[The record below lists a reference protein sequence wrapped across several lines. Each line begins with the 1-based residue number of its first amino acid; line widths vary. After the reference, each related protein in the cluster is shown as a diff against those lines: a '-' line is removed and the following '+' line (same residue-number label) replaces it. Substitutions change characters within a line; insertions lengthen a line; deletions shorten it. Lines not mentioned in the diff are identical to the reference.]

1 MIVYADLLFL
11 TSLFFDASVLLMTAK
26 VRGLRLPVGRLSAGA
41 VLGASYSLPM
51 VLFPSMEWLYTA
63 AAKVLV
69 SMLVVRISFGFGSLQ
84 RFAGALGAFYLVQFA
99 AAGAVFAVHF
109 LLLSSGETMA
119 GLLLRPTGAAAF
131 AVETGLWL
139 SVPVFLL
146 SLWFFR
152 SVLESHS
159 KVRLTR
165 RLTADV
171 EVAVGGTVVRCRG
184 LIDTGNRLVDP
195 VSRAPVLVMEADAW
209 AAHLPAR
216 WLSLIRE
223 GRADRVL
230 EEAAEGRE
238 AFAWPDRLRLVPCRT
253 AGGRPQLL
261 LALKADRVVVLAG
274 DGRFETDGAT
284 VALDGGTM
292 DHAGGFAAIIHPL
305 MVTQ

>member
-11 TSLFFDASVLLMTAK
+11 TSLFFDASVLLMTAR
-26 VRGLRLPVGRLSAGA
+26 VRGLSLSVGRLAAASVA
-41 VLGASYSLPM
+41 GASYSLPM
-51 VLFPSMEWLYTA
+51 FLAPSLEFLYTA

-69 SMLVVRISFGFGSLQ
+69 SGLVVLIAFGFGSLQ

-99 AAGAVFAVHF
+99 AAGGVFAVHF
-109 LLLSSGETMA
+109 LLLSSGDVVAKIM
-119 GLLLRPTGAAAF
+119 LKPTGAAAF

-152 SVLESHS
+152 SVLDGHAR
-159 KVRLTR
+159 VRLGR

-171 EVAVGGTVVRCRG
+171 EATVGRTTVACRG

-195 VSRAPVLVMEADAW
+195 VTRAPVMVMEADAW

-216 WLSLIRE
+216 WLALIRN

-230 EEAAEGRE
+230 EEAADEDG
-238 AFAWPDRLRLVPCRT
+238 AFVRPDRLRLVPCRT
-253 AGGRPQLL
+253 AGGRTQLL
-261 LALKADRVVVLAG
+261 LALRTDRVIVSTG
-274 DGRFETDGAT
+274 DGRFETAKAL

-292 DHAGGFAAIIHPL
+292 DHAGGFQAIIHPL